1 MKSVLFFPSKNV
13 IKTSF
18 MKSRNTN
25 EFGYDKDF
33 TNVRGLNNSNKLKIN
48 LKLSEILRSSFLL
61 KQLFTSQNSNNR
73 RFRSKNINF
82 PLKFM

>member
-1 MKSVLFFPSKNV
+1 
-13 IKTSF
+13 

-61 KQLFTSQNSNNR
+61 KQLFTSQNSNKR

-82 PLKFM
+82 PLKFMSI

>member
-48 LKLSEILRSSFLL
+48 LKLSEILRSSFLF